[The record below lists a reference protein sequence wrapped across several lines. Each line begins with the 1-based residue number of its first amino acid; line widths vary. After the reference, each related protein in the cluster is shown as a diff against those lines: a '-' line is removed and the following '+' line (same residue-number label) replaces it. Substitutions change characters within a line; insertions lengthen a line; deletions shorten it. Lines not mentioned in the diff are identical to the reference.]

1 MSFPGVAAPATATSS
16 ISSTSPELE
25 FGVELPPSTSTSSS
39 SFSSSPTSSPTMNRS
54 GLGVGVSPE
63 CTISPLPRL
72 SADLAGVDAVDA
84 PLPVRAAA
92 TPPAA
97 AAPSAA
103 LLVRSFLTG
112 DEAEED
118 LRAAAAPPL
127 PPSLSLKSLPT
138 AEPLARLLPLPRLDL
153 EPMLLSDRATLFNDL
168 VGDVPRDDATDGDG
182 MTPRMMEYEP
192 AMEAEL

>member
-1 MSFPGVAAPATATSS
+1 
-16 ISSTSPELE
+16 
-25 FGVELPPSTSTSSS
+25 
-39 SFSSSPTSSPTMNRS
+39 MNRS
-54 GLGVGVSPE
+54 GLGAGVSPE

-72 SADLAGVDAVDA
+72 SADLAGVDAVA
-84 PLPVRAAA
+84 AALPVRAAA

-118 LRAAAAPPL
+118 LRAAGPPW
-127 PPSLSLKSLPT
+127 PPALSLKSLPT
-138 AEPLARLLPLPRLDL
+138 AELLARLLPLPRLDL

-168 VGDVPRDDATDGDG
+168 VGDEPRDDATEGDG
-182 MTPRMMEYEP
+182 MTPRIMV
-192 AMEAEL
+192 

>member
-1 MSFPGVAAPATATSS
+1 MKSSYPTTMIVSFPKLHPGRSSLGRYRTAVSLAVA
-16 ISSTSPELE
+16 
-25 FGVELPPSTSTSSS
+25 
-39 SFSSSPTSSPTMNRS
+39 
-54 GLGVGVSPE
+54 
-63 CTISPLPRL
+63 
-72 SADLAGVDAVDA
+72 
-84 PLPVRAAA
+84 
-92 TPPAA
+92 
-97 AAPSAA
+97 
-103 LLVRSFLTG
+103 
-112 DEAEED
+112 
-118 LRAAAAPPL
+118 AAAAPPL